1 MINETALLESRTL
14 REGVGARTDVLDRVK
29 ALSLLPDG
37 MHVTTAMVAAYF
49 NVTAETVRQLKS
61 RHLDELTSHGV
72 ITLYGADLDEFK
84 RDVLSR
90 YPGSYP
96 QPRSSLTLYSR
107 RAVLNVAML
116 LRDSDVARQV
126 RTYLLDMEYIAR
138 TGPVD
143 NSVHRPPAPPN
154 NPSDLSALDAHIDRR
169 ITNVLGKAV
178 VPMLNA
184 LIETAGEQRRD
195 LISVREDMRRAQR
208 RLSQH
213 QQRLYRLE
221 RERGQRPLAGVM
233 AAMDAMN
240 WREFE
245 QHVAGLLR
253 RDGCTGVRVHGGSG
267 DRGADITAT
276 ALDGRRIVVQCKNF
290 APHRSVWSGEMQKF
304 IGTMTLHHAEVALYV
319 ATCPFSQEAGAIAA
333 QAGVTA
339 VHRGLLEA
347 WSAGTAL
354 PVLRGGAG

>member
-138 TGPVD
+138 TGPVG
-143 NSVHRPPAPPN
+143 NSRQGH
-154 NPSDLSALDAHIDRR
+154 SAYPDDLDARIDRR

-213 QQRLYRLE
+213 QQRLHRLE

-233 AAMDAMN
+233 AAMDAMT

-276 ALDGRRIVVQCKNF
+276 APDGRRVVVQCKNF

-354 PVLRGGAG
+354 PVLRGKAAG

>member
-14 REGVGARTDVLDRVK
+14 REGVGARTDVLDKVK
-29 ALSLLPDG
+29 VLSLLPDG

-61 RHLDELTSHGV
+61 RHLEELTSHGV

-116 LRDSDVARQV
+116 LRDSEVARQV

-138 TGPVD
+138 TGSAG
-143 NSVHRPPAPPN
+143 NSGQRP
-154 NPSDLSALDAHIDRR
+154 SAYPDDLDAHIDRR

-276 ALDGRRIVVQCKNF
+276 APDGRRIVVQCKNF

-319 ATCPFSQEAGAIAA
+319 ATCPFSQEAGAIAV

-354 PVLRGGAG
+354 PVLRRGAL